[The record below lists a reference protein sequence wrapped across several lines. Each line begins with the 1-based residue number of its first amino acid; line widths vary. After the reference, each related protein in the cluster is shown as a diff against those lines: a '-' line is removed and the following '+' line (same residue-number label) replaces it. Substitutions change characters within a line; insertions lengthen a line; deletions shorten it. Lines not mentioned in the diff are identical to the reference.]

1 MAQLA
6 GPWPLLHY
14 QPVLDAG
21 GKTIQ
26 LGRGSFGAVYL
37 YFDSRAD
44 REVAI
49 KRLPLTDL
57 TPHRAQ
63 MLIRYLPSE

>member
-1 MAQLA
+1 MPEA
-6 GPWPLLHY
+6 
-14 QPVLDAG
+14 
-21 GKTIQ
+21 KTIE
-26 LGRGSFGAVYL
+26 LGGGRFGAVYL

-44 REVAI
+44 REVAM